1 MEVYD
6 EFDKKVKRNEGTIED
21 LDRRFRQDSRRNQ
34 LSLNEQDD
42 KINFIQDVV
51 TKNRKD
57 MIAFE
62 TLLEK
67 QVEET
72 A

>member
-72 A
+72 S